1 MLTGHES
8 PQILLVGHH
17 VKIKIM
23 DPKNSAT
30 NLGGVSKD
38 AELEILPLIM

>member
-1 MLTGHES
+1 MKCN
-8 PQILLVGHH
+8 

-23 DPKNSAT
+23 DPKNSET

-38 AELEILPLIM
+38 AELEILPLITININV